1 MASTIPD
8 LDPILAAIARAPAG
22 EPFTAEQ
29 EAELARD
36 EADIAAGRAR
46 LVPHE
51 DVPAA
56 LAEMART
63 RAA

>member
-1 MASTIPD
+1 
-8 LDPILAAIARAPAG
+8 LLVAIANAPEG
-22 EPFTAEQ
+22 EPLSPER
-29 EAELARD
+29 EAELD
-36 EADIAAGRAR
+36 QIEADIAAGRAR
-46 LVPHE
+46 LVRHE